1 MSLNDT
7 VLPPGT
13 ASTPLMEFQVWDKN
27 DTHASSKIGTCIV
40 PMFPFQMNDGHTGE
54 NWFPIRSGKGKNTKL
69 AGEIHV
75 ASQWLPEGMLAG
87 ARGPKLSGDRPLYVH
102 VVSARGLPQVKT
114 FEKQDPFVRRTF
126 FFFPFFL
133 DPISNFLKHF
143 VFYDR
148 SRLKFKDKI
157 HKSPRHLPSTKHML
171 PRGTPIFHS
180 Q

>member
-1 MSLNDT
+1 MFFVFFVFAGAKGVVTETRSKKNGGTNAVWMEQLQVSLNDT

-114 FEKQDPFVRRTF
+114 FEKQDPFVRRPF
-126 FFFPFFL
+126 FFFFF
-133 DPISNFLKHF
+133 
-143 VFYDR
+143 
-148 SRLKFKDKI
+148 
-157 HKSPRHLPSTKHML
+157 SPTQF
-171 PRGTPIFHS
+171 PIF
-180 Q
+180 